1 MTTLSKKPQSSVAS
15 LPLDATPTVGM
26 SLTRLA
32 IWRIRRDRLTLI
44 AFTVLLILT
53 ALSILAPII
62 SSEILQ
68 VDANL
73 TDPTNTFLPLGAPGH
88 ILGTDN
94 AGRDHLARLLFA
106 GQISLSIAGAGAL
119 LSISIG
125 LTLGVIAGYYGGWVD
140 DIVVWIVTTINSIP
154 GIFLLLIVF
163 SLLSPGPVA
172 LIIVLGIFSWT
183 VTTRLV
189 RGETFSIREREYILS
204 ARALGAQDWRIMMMH
219 IIPNVISIMLIN
231 LALTVGNLIL
241 IESALSFL
249 GIGVQPP
256 TPTWGNM
263 LSRAQSYFNI
273 GPHLV
278 IFPGLLIV
286 ITVLCLYIIG
296 DGLRDAFDPTAVD

>member
-44 AFTVLLILT
+44 AFAVLLILT

-73 TDPTNTFLPLGAPGH
+73 TDPTNTFLPLGAPSH

>member
-1 MTTLSKKPQSSVAS
+1 MTIETTETPAPIAS
-15 LPLDATPTVGM
+15 LIPDTALTDGM
-26 SLTRLA
+26 SLSRLA
-32 IWRIRRDRLTLI
+32 LWRIRRDRLTVI
-44 AFTVLLILT
+44 AFVVLLTLT
-53 ALSILAPII
+53 ILSILAPVI
-62 SSEILQ
+62 SDKLFQ
-68 VDANL
+68 VNATT
-73 TDPTNTFLPLGAPGH
+73 TDPANTLLPLGAPGH

-106 GQISLSIAGAGAL
+106 GRISLGIAGAGAI

-125 LTLGVIAGYYGGWVD
+125 LTLGVMAGYYGGWVD
-140 DIVVWIVTTINSIP
+140 DIIVWIITTLNSIP
-154 GIFLLLIVF
+154 GIFLLMIVF

-172 LIIVLGIFSWT
+172 LTIVLGIFSWT

-204 ARALGAQDWRIMMMH
+204 ARAIGAPDWRIMAMH

-263 LSRAQSYFNI
+263 LSRAQSYFKI

-278 IFPGLLIV
+278 VFPGLLIV